1 MLRLRLDLMISEVFS
16 KLGMGPLEEP
26 NPRPGPGT
34 LQVGQMGQ
42 AHNWCPILL
51 WLMPPPCFAGADR
64 QTRGPRCFCSSCNR
78 CSKAEQELQQLL
90 LPGLPEHVA
99 TLGPEVWEVAWSD
112 LAEVVEQ
119 GVLSCCCS
127 PNARRGEEQHHQ
139 SHVSLLR
146 LSPRPHACPDACEA
160 WVDAWEEPH
169 PRPGPDTLQVG
180 QMGQGHN

>member
-1 MLRLRLDLMISEVFS
+1 MISEVFS
-16 KLGMGPLEEP
+16 KLGMGPCEEP
-26 NPRPGPGT
+26 SHGPGPGT
-34 LQVGQMGQ
+34 LQVGYVGQ
-42 AHNWCPILL
+42 GLPRFPIVL
-51 WLMPPPCFAGADR
+51 WLRPPPCFAGADR

-99 TLGPEVWEVAWSD
+99 TLGPEFWEVAWSD

-146 LSPRPHACPDACEA
+146 LSPRPHACPDAS
-160 WVDAWEEPH
+160 WH
-169 PRPGPDTLQVG
+169 TKGRPDGTGGSQVPSV
-180 QMGQGHN
+180 HCA